1 MEIEKMQNQEVK
13 NQVIALRRQFGDLLQ
28 SSEGWDEFA
37 LDLFRFQATYNDP
50 YARFVSLRGVNPSN
64 VGSINDIPFLPVEV
78 FQRHRVS
85 VFTESLQ
92 GEQVFLSSGTTSE
105 SQSHHYLDDPAWYRM
120 LALEG
125 FKRCYGSYEDVA
137 FLGLL
142 PGYIERGHSSL
153 VHMVKDFMSASPHS
167 NADTDFFLR
176 DWDRLE
182 RRLDGLNRMDV
193 PPKKVIIVG
202 VTHAL
207 LDWAETGVRASRWKN
222 LTIEIVETGG
232 MKGTR
237 KEWIRREVHRML
249 STLSTTGLVGSEYG
263 MTEMLSQA
271 WSREKGLFQMP
282 PWLQFR
288 LGSLTDPG
296 EWQPAGRQGRI
307 HVMDLGNIT
316 SCSFLAT
323 GDIGRLNERQQ
334 LEVLGRFDHAQIRG
348 CNLMVFE

>member
-1 MEIEKMQNQEVK
+1 MQNPEVK
-13 NQVIALRRQFGDLLQ
+13 NQVIALRRRFESLLQ
-28 SSEGWDEFA
+28 SSQGWSEFT
-37 LDLFRFQATYNDP
+37 LDLFRFQATHNEP
-50 YARFVSLRGVNPSN
+50 YARFVSLRGVDPSKVN
-64 VGSINDIPFLPVEV
+64 SIDDIPFLPVEV
-78 FQRHRVS
+78 FQKHRVS
-85 VFTESLQ
+85 VFNEPVQ
-92 GEQVFLSSGTTSE
+92 GERVFLSSGTTSE
-105 SQSHHYLDDPAWYRM
+105 GQSHHYVDNTEWYRV
-120 LALEG
+120 LAEQG
-125 FKRCYGSYEDVA
+125 FKRCYGSFEDVA

-142 PGYIERGHSSL
+142 PGYMERGHSSL
-153 VHMVKDFMSASPHS
+153 VHMVKDFMAASLHS
-167 NADTDFFLR
+167 DENADFFLR

-182 RRLDGLNRMDV
+182 MRLDEYNLMDA
-193 PPKKVIIVG
+193 PPKKVIIIG

-207 LDWAETGVRASRWKN
+207 LDWAETGVKASRWRN

-237 KEWIRREVHRML
+237 KEWIRTEVHRML
-249 STLSTTGLVGSEYG
+249 SALSTTGTVGSEYG

-271 WSREKGLFQMP
+271 WSREKGLFHMP

-296 EWQPAGRQGRI
+296 EWQPEGRQGRI
-307 HVMDLGNIT
+307 HVIDLGNIA